1 MRLTACRAI
10 AELLIKE
17 HRAYHR
23 KFINAN
29 HPNPRVYAVGDIVF
43 AHQAVRSDARR
54 ERVNKLQYAF
64 TGPWKVSVLPG
75 ASYELEHCENAGRKD
90 KKHAADLSPY
100 PPELIPFQPVDGAD
114 TRYGQLYKPI
124 TAHPFKEAG
133 LKGFTPRQPYHLVT
147 SHLVQIQPGNDFHWP
162 SLSELNEEI
171 TPFPWSNDGEF
182 QRYLADDSLATLPVM
197 ATCPSPSAPNHV
209 IPSISAIHLLT
220 ASIICSIDCLFFVS
234 HSIGLNEAREWQ
246 LVRVAI
252 KDSIS
257 LYPSCTQDGQFLL
270 KFYICHPSDWRY
282 NVINQR
288 YWLQYHEMM
297 DIQSPHTALE
307 THMIRPSDSSA
318 SYATRHKLVPFRKWL
333 NILHLDTYIHG
344 PFESASVRGRK
355 SHDHIAQEDW
365 DQLKQHSP
373 IVGNPIPTFNVPSYL
388 VHVYRS
394 THEAF
399 LLKASCDNLMSASL
413 GTMESPS
420 DKLYL

>member
-1 MRLTACRAI
+1 
-10 AELLIKE
+10 
-17 HRAYHR
+17 
-23 KFINAN
+23 
-29 HPNPRVYAVGDIVF
+29 
-43 AHQAVRSDARR
+43 
-54 ERVNKLQYAF
+54 
-64 TGPWKVSVLPG
+64 
-75 ASYELEHCENAGRKD
+75 
-90 KKHAADLSPY
+90 
-100 PPELIPFQPVDGAD
+100 
-114 TRYGQLYKPI
+114 
-124 TAHPFKEAG
+124 
-133 LKGFTPRQPYHLVT
+133 
-147 SHLVQIQPGNDFHWP
+147 
-162 SLSELNEEI
+162 
-171 TPFPWSNDGEF
+171 
-182 QRYLADDSLATLPVM
+182 M

-420 DKLYL
+420 DKLYLWQKVIGPTPFFFFLPKNEFKKCPLESNRHQWTLIGCSLLGVGDCVVLPFLLSLSVISGPLSAVDWPSSSFIFGPLKGLSP